1 MKDLYI
7 KTIADK
13 LSVKEWQVENCAV
26 LFADGATIPFISRY
40 RKERT
45 GGLDEVLIAEIRHW
59 LDVYTEMDRRKETI
73 LTTISEAGKLTPE
86 LETAISGCVDS
97 TELEDLYLPF
107 RPKRRTRATA
117 AREAGLEPLA
127 EGIYNLSVKDPV
139 REAGKFVNDKV
150 ATAED
155 ALAGARDIIA
165 EKLNET
171 ASVRET
177 VRKMLRTKRIVARP
191 TRKADAPEARSFN
204 CTTGIF
210 RFFRTV
216 VPYRIAPSSCSA
228 PCRGGRVSE
237 PEDRRRSGKMR
248 KQAVL

>member
-107 RPKRRTRATA
+107 HLLFSFGLVITRYP
-117 AREAGLEPLA
+117 E
-127 EGIYNLSVKDPV
+127 SD
-139 REAGKFVNDKV
+139 
-150 ATAED
+150 
-155 ALAGARDIIA
+155 RD
-165 EKLNET
+165 T
-171 ASVRET
+171 
-177 VRKMLRTKRIVARP
+177 
-191 TRKADAPEARSFN
+191 
-204 CTTGIF
+204 
-210 RFFRTV
+210 
-216 VPYRIAPSSCSA
+216 
-228 PCRGGRVSE
+228 
-237 PEDRRRSGKMR
+237 
-248 KQAVL
+248 